1 MSSLALLAV
10 FEFLGRVFVA
20 QLFVIG
26 GFRKVTDPARVK
38 QQITDAGIPMPAVA
52 YPISVAADVI
62 GSVGLLLG
70 WHVSEVAAMLALFT
84 TAIAFTV
91 HRNWSDRATL
101 NLFMMDFT
109 IIGGLLAI
117 AVHGAGP
124 LSLDAW
130 LG

>member
-1 MSSLALLAV
+1 MLQNLETLARDAKSWPFEQARNLLDHVLNAANGPDAMRAARL
-10 FEFLGRVFVA
+10 FARADLNPA
-20 QLFVIG
+20 QLG
-26 GFRKVTDPARVK
+26 
-38 QQITDAGIPMPAVA
+38 
-52 YPISVAADVI
+52 DVD
-62 GSVGLLLG
+62 
-70 WHVSEVAAMLALFT
+70 AAMLAVFT